1 MRKKKITRRDKVS
14 QRLEVTNQAETI
26 LRSEK
31 ENPQYIV
38 PNSEQKKVVHSIYNK
53 SITLIT
59 GSPGTGKT
67 LFSIQTLYRLY
78 MQGKINGI
86 IIARLIHESEKEKIG
101 ALPGELDTKL
111 QHRLMSVI
119 DNMEQFLNPNRVEA
133 LIRDGIIKILP
144 ILYLQG
150 RTFHNKGVIV
160 EEAQNL
166 DEDDIFMVLTR
177 LGEDS
182 RLVLNGDDKQKQ
194 VGRKKRGGMS
204 YINALLENLD
214 EDIGIVNLPDEL
226 IERHPLIE
234 KIVKRSYEL
243 KQV

>member
-1 MRKKKITRRDKVS
+1 MAKKITRKDKVNRS
-14 QRLEVTNQAETI
+14 QLVDQAETV

-31 ENPQYIV
+31 ETPQYLI
-38 PNSEQKKVVHSIYNK
+38 PNTEQKKVVHSIYNK

-78 MQGKINGI
+78 QQGQINGI

-101 ALPGELDTKL
+101 ALPGELDDKL
-111 QHRLMSVI
+111 HHRLLSVI
-119 DNMEQFLNPNRVEA
+119 DNLEQFLSPHKVEA
-133 LIRDGIIKILP
+133 LIRDGVIKILP

-177 LGEDS
+177 LGEGS
-182 RLVLNGDDKQKQ
+182 KLVLNGDDKQKI
-194 VGRKKRGGMS
+194 VNRGKRRGGMS
-204 YINALLENLD
+204 YLGALLENLD
-214 EDIGIVNLPDEL
+214 DDIGVVNLPDSL

-234 KIVKRSYEL
+234 KIVSRSYEL
-243 KQV
+243 KAA